1 MQRPAFPRVDLEAL
15 WMVRLRARLPRLAVM
30 ALAFVLCA
38 VGVCSLL
45 APPPAAPSRP
55 ASAPLA
61 PVAAEGFAER
71 FARVYLTAD
80 DDRGGRARQLAAL
93 TSPDVELGVGAL
105 TGDGGEVSW
114 SAVVSA
120 HRIGPRRVNVVVEAG
135 SRDGVIDLAV
145 PVAWDSMG
153 RMVVPAAPA
162 LVGPPLTTT
171 KAMAPAERD
180 VEDAKLQAV
189 GERVVRNYL
198 AGDGQDLQADLAPG
212 ARVSL
217 PELQLRLQR
226 VNEVTWA
233 GTSRVALSVD
243 AARRDG
249 DSVALRYELA
259 VIRSA
264 GRWLVRSVVVDPTVG
279 GSGGDG

>member
-1 MQRPAFPRVDLEAL
+1 MSRSMFPRVDREAL
-15 WMVRLRARLPRLAVM
+15 WVVRLRARLPRLALM

-38 VGVCSLL
+38 VGVRSLL
-45 APPPAAPSRP
+45 SPRPAAPSRP

-61 PVAAEGFAER
+61 PIAAEGFAER
-71 FARVYLTAD
+71 FARVYLTAED
-80 DDRGGRARQLAAL
+80 DHGGRARQLAAL
-93 TSPDVELGVGAL
+93 TSPDVDLGAGVL
-105 TGDGGEVSW
+105 TGDEGAVAW

-120 HRIGPRRVNVVVEAG
+120 HRVGPRRETVVVEVG

-180 VEDAKLQAV
+180 VEDAQLQAV
-189 GERVVRNYL
+189 CERVVRNYL

-217 PELQLRLQR
+217 PGLRLRVQR
-226 VNEVTWA
+226 VNEITWA
-233 GTSRVALSVD
+233 GASRVALSVD
-243 AARRDG
+243 AARTG
-249 DSVALRYELA
+249 GESVALRYELA
-259 VIRSA
+259 VTRSA
-264 GRWLVRSVVVDPTVG
+264 GRWLVRSVVVNPTVG